1 MADAERPRAQL
12 DTQKGFFRYLTWS
25 DEDEKWQV
33 VCTDAG
39 YSEVAP
45 LTRYP
50 PYKDGHPKAFKSVAV
65 GRVLQEYQIIYVTKG
80 RGIFEINGRTHVV
93 VPGSILMVF
102 PGVRHLYKPEYEVG
116 WTEYWVGFKGPYVDA
131 LRREGLLSAE
141 KPLFEVGL
149 QNSLLAIY
157 HQIFE
162 LVRYQRPL
170 YQARAS
176 SLVLTLIAETL
187 ARARKNVQYD
197 HSEKIV
203 EKARFLMEENV
214 HGEVNIAGIAATLGV
229 TTSQLNAVFKSY
241 TSMTPYQYYISIKIR
256 RAKEMLEDGDLSIK
270 EVAFRLGFD
279 DPYYFS
285 RLFRRKAGLP
295 PSKWSS
301 FTRQ

>member
-1 MADAERPRAQL
+1 MTEREPARGGRN
-12 DTQKGFFRYLTWS
+12 TQRGFFKYLTWS
-25 DEDEKWQV
+25 EEDERWQV

-39 YSEVAP
+39 YSEIGP
-45 LTRYP
+45 MTSYP
-50 PYKDGHPKAFKSVAV
+50 PYKDRHPKAFKSVAV

-80 RGIFEINGRTHVV
+80 RGVFEMNGRTHVV
-93 VPGSILMVF
+93 VPGSILTVF
-102 PGVRHLYKPEYEVG
+102 PGIRHLYKPEYEVG
-116 WTEYWVGFKGPYVDA
+116 WTEYWVGFKGPYVDT
-131 LRREGLLSAE
+131 LCREGVLSPE
-141 KPLFEVGL
+141 RPPVEVGL
-149 QNSLLAIY
+149 RNSLLAIY

-162 LVRYQRPL
+162 LVRDQRPL

-187 ARARKNVQYD
+187 AYARKNVQYE

-203 EKARFLMEENV
+203 ERARFFMEENV
-214 HGEVNIAGIAATLGV
+214 HGEVNIAAIAGTLGV
-229 TTSQLNAVFKSY
+229 TTSHLNAVFKSY

-256 RAKEMLEDGDLSIK
+256 RAKEMLEGGDLSIK

-295 PSKWSS
+295 PSRWSA
-301 FTRQ
+301 FAGE